1 MNNSYDKLV
10 KRATLLAISAA
21 GILLVIK
28 LIAWWY
34 SGAMSLL
41 ASLLDSSVDI
51 LASGINLL
59 MVRYALQPADKGHAF
74 GHGKAESLAALA
86 QSAFITGSA
95 VFLLLHSFKILLNP
109 EPLSYPL
116 LGISITGISLL
127 ITICL
132 VSYQHYVIAKTD
144 SQAIKADMLHYK
156 SDLFMNIA
164 VILALVLTWCGFIYA
179 DAIFALLIGLYILYS
194 VFKIAAE
201 AVNSLMDRALPE
213 EENKRIRQ
221 IVDSFATVN
230 GCHDIKTR
238 QSGKTKFIQ
247 LHLELEA
254 NMRLVDAH
262 AIADEVEHAL
272 LREFPDADII
282 IHQDP
287 ISVASEVSH

>member
-10 KRATLLAISAA
+10 KRATLLAILSA
-21 GILLVIK
+21 GMLLVIK

-59 MVRYALQPADKGHAF
+59 LVRYALQPADKGHAF

-95 VFLLLHSFKILLNP
+95 VFLLLNSFKVLLNP

-116 LGISITGISLL
+116 LGIGITVVSLL
-127 ITICL
+127 LTMGL
-132 VSYQHYVIAKTD
+132 VSYQYYVIAKTG

-194 VFKIAAE
+194 VVKIASE

-213 EENKRIRQ
+213 EENRKIKQ
-221 IVDSFATVN
+221 IVNSIPSAN
-230 GCHDIKTR
+230 GCHDVKTR

-254 NMRLVDAH
+254 NMPLIEAH
-262 AIADEVEHAL
+262 AIADEVEQAL
-272 LREFPDADII
+272 LQEFPDADII

-287 ISVASEVSH
+287 ILVVSNVSP